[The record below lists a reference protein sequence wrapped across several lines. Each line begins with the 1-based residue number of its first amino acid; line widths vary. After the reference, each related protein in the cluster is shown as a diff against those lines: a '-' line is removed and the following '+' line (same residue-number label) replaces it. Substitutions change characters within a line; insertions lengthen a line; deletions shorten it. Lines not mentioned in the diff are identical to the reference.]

1 MKKITDAY
9 YYMFYKFY
17 KMSEAAPSR
26 GMSDWKAGL
35 VIIVLEFWFTA
46 SILNYYTFFIDTSL
60 KISKNNFF
68 TIGVIFCII
77 NYFAFIH
84 TNKWKA
90 YIIKFDRLPPNKNK
104 LGGWA
109 VFLIA
114 IFVVANLIFSF
125 YLIYQIPRPR

>member
-1 MKKITDAY
+1 MEENEKIEELEGEIVELKFQLKKSKDKEMIYLD
-9 YYMFYKFY
+9 
-17 KMSEAAPSR
+17 
-26 GMSDWKAGL
+26 
-35 VIIVLEFWFTA
+35 
-46 SILNYYTFFIDTSL
+46 ILSNIDTSL

-125 YLIYQIPRPR
+125 YLISQIPRPR